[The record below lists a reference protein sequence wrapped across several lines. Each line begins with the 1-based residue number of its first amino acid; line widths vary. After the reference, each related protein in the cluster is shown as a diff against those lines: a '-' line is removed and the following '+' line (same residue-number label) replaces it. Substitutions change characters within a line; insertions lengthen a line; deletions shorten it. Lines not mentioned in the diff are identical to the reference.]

1 MCKYFAIENHNL
13 KQKETIIGNSCL
25 FAIMIDHIKF
35 LRSKA
40 VALRNLAQRAPQ
52 IAEALRRLADELDAK
67 ADALEQ
73 NRDHASDSEDPDME
87 C

>member
-1 MCKYFAIENHNL
+1 
-13 KQKETIIGNSCL
+13 
-25 FAIMIDHIKF
+25 MIDHIKF

-40 VALRNLAQRAPQ
+40 VALRNLAHRAPQ

-67 ADALEQ
+67 ADGLAQ
-73 NRDHASDSEDPDME
+73 NSNHASDTEDPEID